1 MTSSVFCTFSFSA
14 NLNYFF
20 FPTHI
25 NSPFIVFLLSS
36 LQNDRITKLKI
47 DNNPFA
53 KGFRET
59 GQSRCKRKLTQ
70 STSSSSS
77 LSSTSSSTSV
87 SSSSSPPSVNR
98 KQLKDDESTY
108 DEMNTKR
115 RRSNSFNGSIDSIDE
130 CEQSISERSSGTC
143 SPPSTTSED
152 IRVIDDDDQ
161 ARIMQ
166 QQEMVLQQFRDR
178 IHHPAWMGLAFS
190 YLSRS
195 AYPSFYPHNPHHDF
209 VTMSGPSMA
218 SFLPQT
224 INEMNHQITTMGLS
238 SSPSPSSVQNLS
250 IKPHKKCGFSISAI
264 LGCES

>member
-1 MTSSVFCTFSFSA
+1 M
-14 NLNYFF
+14 F
-20 FPTHI
+20 FPRI
-25 NSPFIVFLLSS
+25 NILFILYTQPIHSFLLSH

-70 STSSSSS
+70 STSSSS
-77 LSSTSSSTSV
+77 LSSTSSSTS
-87 SSSSSPPSVNR
+87 SSSLLPPSVNR
-98 KQLKDDESTY
+98 KQLKDDESSF
-108 DEMNTKR
+108 DEIDPKR
-115 RRSNSFNGSIDSIDE
+115 RRTNSFNGSIDSIDD
-130 CEQSISERSSGTC
+130 CEQSISERSSGTS

-161 ARIMQ
+161 ARIIQ
-166 QQEMVLQQFRDR
+166 HQEVFLQQFRDR

-195 AYPSFYPHNPHHDF
+195 AYPSFYPQNPHHDF
-209 VTMSGPSMA
+209 GAMA
-218 SFLPQT
+218 SPPLQMPSFLPQT
-224 INEMNHQITTMGLS
+224 MNEMNHQITSMGLS
-238 SSPSPSSVQNLS
+238 PSSPSYVQNLS
-250 IKPHKKCGFSISAI
+250 IKPRKKCGFSISAI